1 MKSKGVSK
9 LKLSNNLS
17 IDNIINSYKR
27 RGYYGQQL
35 DVIRQGLERGFD
47 VSIYDDKRFDH
58 LQMYEIFTGLKRNLD
73 VSLFAN
79 VKYSFTLMG
88 YISQALSHGVHRRK

>member
-1 MKSKGVSK
+1 MNK

-27 RGYYGQQL
+27 RGYYREQL
-35 DVIRQGLERGFD
+35 DVIRDGLEKGFD

-58 LQMYEIFTGLKRNLD
+58 QQMYEILIGLKRNLD
-73 VSLFAN
+73 VSLYTDA
-79 VKYSFTLMG
+79 KYSFT
-88 YISQALSHGVHRRK
+88 

>member
-1 MKSKGVSK
+1 MNK

-35 DVIRQGLERGFD
+35 DAIRQGLERGFD

-58 LQMYEIFTGLKRNLD
+58 EQMYEILTGLKHKSTCEIRT
-73 VSLFAN
+73 
-79 VKYSFTLMG
+79 KKKKPT
-88 YISQALSHGVHRRK
+88 SQHSVALR

>member
-1 MKSKGVSK
+1 MNK

-35 DVIRQGLERGFD
+35 DAIRQGLERGFD

-58 LQMYEIFTGLKRNLD
+58 QMWLHNFEPLD
-73 VSLFAN
+73 SVIRDAVFVLGPYYVN
-79 VKYSFTLMG
+79 
-88 YISQALSHGVHRRK
+88 